1 MKKAERGRKEKQKQ
15 KAELHVMQK
24 EEIYSTK
31 FHKEMLER
39 KAQEQ
44 GTKNARKKLK
54 YLQFFKESSEDYN
67 VEQGIKCTNA
77 AKRLLLCTN

>member
-39 KAQEQ
+39 KA
-44 GTKNARKKLK
+44 
-54 YLQFFKESSEDYN
+54 
-67 VEQGIKCTNA
+67 
-77 AKRLLLCTN
+77 